1 MRNIGRNTE
10 HASTAS
16 RRDAILVK
24 KNYTLYRE
32 TEIISDNTKTGPN
45 GEDAGEMVINV
56 GPQHPATHGVLHL
69 VITLQGETIKKMEP
83 HLGYIH
89 RSIEKMCESLS
100 YRQFIYVTSRMDYL
114 SAHINNHACAMCV
127 EKGLQ
132 IEIPPRAQV
141 IRVLMGELTRVA
153 SHELWWGALA
163 MDVGAFTP
171 FFYAFRERETINDIM
186 EETCGARLTMNYM
199 VPGGVMYDL
208 HPNFQQRVKDFIKLF
223 KSKIDEY
230 DDLVTGNI
238 IFQNRTKG
246 IGVISKE
253 DAISFGCT
261 GPVGRGSG
269 VHCDIRKLYP
279 YEVYDK
285 VQFEEIIETAGDS
298 FARYLVRI
306 KEMRQ
311 SIHIIEQLIDNIPE
325 GDFQAKTKAVLK
337 LPKGEFYSR
346 VETARGEL
354 GVYIVSEGG
363 TTPYRIK
370 FRSPGFSN
378 LSALEHMVRGSKI
391 GDLMATMGTLD
402 LVIPDIDR

>member
-1 MRNIGRNTE
+1 M
-10 HASTAS
+10 
-16 RRDAILVK
+16 
-24 KNYTLYRE
+24 YRE
-32 TEIISDNTKTGPN
+32 TEIIK
-45 GEDAGEMVINV
+45 DASADTDMVINV

-69 VITLQGETIKKMEP
+69 VITLNGETIKKVEP

-114 SAHINNHACAMCV
+114 SAHINNHACALCV

-132 IEIPPRAQV
+132 VEVPPRAKV
-141 IRVLMGELTRVA
+141 IRVLMDELTRIA
-153 SHELWWGALA
+153 SHELWWGAMA
-163 MDVGAFTP
+163 MDLGAFTP
-171 FFYAFRERETINDIM
+171 FFHAFRERETINDIM

-199 VPGGVMYDL
+199 VPGGVMHDI
-208 HPNFQQRVKDFIKLF
+208 HPSFRQKVKDFLKLY
-223 KSKIDEY
+223 KSKIHEY
-230 DDLVTGNI
+230 DELVTGNI
-238 IFQNRTKG
+238 IFQNRMKG
-246 IGVISKE
+246 IGYLSAE
-253 DAISFGCT
+253 DAISFGCS
-261 GPVGRGSG
+261 GPVARGSG
-269 VHCDIRKLYP
+269 VSSDIRKVQP
-279 YEVYDK
+279 YEGYDK
-285 VQFEEIIETAGDS
+285 LEFDEVLETGCDS

-306 KEMRQ
+306 REMNE
-311 SIHIIEQLIDNIPE
+311 SIRIIEQLIDTIPE

-337 LPKGEFYSR
+337 LPKGEFYTR

-378 LSALEHMVRGSKI
+378 LSALDKMARGGKI
-391 GDLMATMGTLD
+391 GDLVAMMGTLD

>member
-1 MRNIGRNTE
+1 MYTE
-10 HASTAS
+10 TQ
-16 RRDAILVK
+16 
-24 KNYTLYRE
+24 
-32 TEIISDNTKTGPN
+32 IISTKTVSPEE
-45 GEDAGEMVINV
+45 GELVINV

-69 VITLQGETIKKMEP
+69 VITLKGETIQKLEP

-114 SAHINNHACAMCV
+114 SSHINNHACALCV

-132 IEIPPRAQV
+132 VEVPPRAQV
-141 IRVLMGELTRVA
+141 IRVLMDELTRIA
-153 SHELWWGALA
+153 SHELWWGAMA
-163 MDVGAFTP
+163 MDLGAFTP
-171 FFYAFRERETINDIM
+171 FFYAFRERETITDIM

-199 VPGGVMYDL
+199 VPGGVMNDI
-208 HPNFQQRVKDFIKLF
+208 HPNFQRRVKDFIKLF
-223 KSKIDEY
+223 KDKINEY
-230 DDLVTGNI
+230 DELVTGNI
-238 IFQNRTKG
+238 IFQNRMKG
-246 IGVISKE
+246 VGRISKE
-253 DAISFGCT
+253 DAVSYGCT
-261 GPVGRGSG
+261 GPVARGSG
-269 VHCDIRKLYP
+269 ISSDIRKIFP

-285 VQFEEIIETAGDS
+285 LEFDEILETEGDS
-298 FARYLVRI
+298 FARYMVRMR
-306 KEMRQ
+306 EMHQ
-311 SIHIIEQLIDNIPE
+311 SIRILEQLIDNIPE

-378 LSALEHMVRGSKI
+378 LSALEHMVKGSKI

>member
-1 MRNIGRNTE
+1 M
-10 HASTAS
+10 
-16 RRDAILVK
+16 
-24 KNYTLYRE
+24 YRQ
-32 TEIISDNTKTGPN
+32 TEIIQSNTYPGTSDLDG
-45 GEDAGEMVINV
+45 GGDMIINV
-56 GPQHPATHGVLHL
+56 GPQHPSTHGVLHL
-69 VITLQGETIKKMEP
+69 VITLNGETIKNVEP

-89 RSIEKMCESLS
+89 RSIEKMCESLT

-114 SAHINNHACAMCV
+114 SSHINNHACAMCV
-127 EKGLQ
+127 EKGMQ
-132 IEIPPRAQV
+132 IEVPPRAQV
-141 IRVLMGELTRVA
+141 IRVLMDELTRMA
-153 SHELWWGALA
+153 SHQLWWGAMA
-163 MDVGAFTP
+163 MDVGALTP
-171 FFYAFRERETINDIM
+171 FFHAFRERESINDIM

-208 HPNFQQRVKDFIKLF
+208 HPNFQHKVKDYIRLF

-230 DDLVTGNI
+230 DEMVTGNI
-238 IFQNRTKG
+238 IFQSRMKNVG
-246 IGVISKE
+246 YISKE
-253 DAISFGCT
+253 DAISYGCT
-261 GPVGRGSG
+261 GPVARASN
-269 VHCDIRKLYP
+269 VSCDIRKLAP

-285 VQFEEIIETAGDS
+285 LSFDEITSTDGDC
-298 FARYLVRI
+298 FGRYIVRLH
-306 KEMRQ
+306 ELRQ
-311 SIHIIEQLIDNIPE
+311 SLSIVEQLIDNIPE

-337 LPKGEFYSR
+337 PPKGEFYQR

-378 LSALEHMVRGSKI
+378 LSALDHMVRGSKI

>member
-1 MRNIGRNTE
+1 MYRQTDIIEDN
-10 HASTAS
+10 
-16 RRDAILVK
+16 RD
-24 KNYTLYRE
+24 
-32 TEIISDNTKTGPN
+32 TGQ
-45 GEDAGEMVINV
+45 GDFVINV

-69 VITLQGETIKKMEP
+69 VITLNGETIKKIEP

-114 SAHINNHACAMCV
+114 SAHINNHACALCV

-132 IEIPPRAQV
+132 VEIPPRAQV
-141 IRVLMGELTRVA
+141 IRVLMDELTRIA
-153 SHELWWGALA
+153 SHELWWGAMA
-163 MDVGAFTP
+163 MDLGAFTP
-171 FFYAFRERETINDIM
+171 FFHAFRERETINDIM

-199 VPGGVMYDL
+199 VPGGVMHDI
-208 HPNFQQRVKDFIKLF
+208 HPNFQKRVKDFMQLYK
-223 KSKIDEY
+223 KKIHEY
-230 DDLVTGNI
+230 DELVTGNV
-238 IFQNRTKG
+238 IFQNRMKG
-246 IGVISKE
+246 VGVISAE
-253 DAISFGCT
+253 DAVSYGCT
-261 GPVGRGSG
+261 GPVARGSG
-269 VHCDIRKLYP
+269 VSSDIRKIYP
-279 YEVYDK
+279 YEIYDK
-285 VQFEEIIETAGDS
+285 LEFDEVLETGGDS
-298 FARYLVRI
+298 FARYMVRI
-306 KEMRQ
+306 REMQQ
-311 SIHIIEQLIDNIPE
+311 SIKIIEQLIDNIPE

-378 LSALEHMVRGSKI
+378 LSILDKMVRGGKI
-391 GDLMATMGTLD
+391 GDLIAAMGTLD